1 MRQTNKGSGATVG
14 EYLGGIPNMFE
25 SPWHYV
31 SVGYGGKQ
39 MGLLVETGDEEEARR
54 EGEELC
60 TSFGADARIL
70 SVRRVVVQ

>member
-1 MRQTNKGSGATVG
+1 
-14 EYLGGIPNMFE
+14 MFE

-31 SVGYGGKQ
+31 RVGYGDKQ